1 MSHTRRSRF
10 DLRFTD
16 EGGAE
21 LTHNG
26 ATVWASDADPD
37 FVDEFGD
44 DLLAYGTPPGR
55 EANHSDDDD
64 DDDGAAAAGFDD
76 MVLDVFDYLIE
87 AGYLTE
93 AEADRCEVYL
103 PKEPIE

>member
-1 MSHTRRSRF
+1 MSHARRSRF

-44 DLLAYGTPPGR
+44 DLLAYGTPPER
-55 EANHSDDDD
+55 EANPSDADE
-64 DDDGAAAAGFDD
+64 GAAAAGFDD

-93 AEADRCEVYL
+93 AEADRCDVYL
-103 PKEPIE
+103 PKEPIA

>member
-1 MSHTRRSRF
+1 MSHARMQRYRLT
-10 DLRFTD
+10 FTD

-44 DLLAYGTPPGR
+44 DLLGQGP
-55 EANHSDDDD
+55 DDDD
-64 DDDGAAAAGFDD
+64 SEAADLDD

-87 AGYLTE
+87 AGYLTQ
-93 AEADRCEVYL
+93 AEADRCDVYL
-103 PKEPIE
+103 PKEPIS

>member
-1 MSHTRRSRF
+1 MSHSRTGRYRLTF
-10 DLRFTD
+10 NE

-44 DLLAYGTPPGR
+44 DLLPADRQRWPNPR
-55 EANHSDDDD
+55 A
-64 DDDGAAAAGFDD
+64 DDDGDDGADFDD
-76 MVLDVFDYLIE
+76 MALDVFDYLVE

-93 AEADRCEVYL
+93 AEADRCDVYL